1 MRSHFSRE
9 LPIVHH
15 RKAFFCLS
23 GALLALAV
31 VGILVRGL
39 VFGIEF
45 VGGTE
50 VDFRDTGSV
59 TISQMRT
66 ALSDAG
72 EKGVTVQTAVT
83 DGSAGFLVRSETVD
97 PNVATAHAAKA
108 AESLGLAEDSF
119 QVTTIG
125 PDWGANVT
133 RSSAMAFVLAIVA
146 IVAYVAFRYEPKM
159 SVTAIAS
166 LLHDLLIT
174 VGVYAWTQT
183 AITPNVVAALLTIMG
198 YSLYDTV
205 VEFHR
210 INENA
215 AGRDDG
221 VHRTYYQIANFSV
234 NEVLV
239 RTINTTVT
247 SLVPVVAMLLLGG
260 ATLRDFAF
268 AMLIG
273 LVLGGYSSFG
283 VATPLLAVWKT
294 REPKWA
300 KLEARYG
307 DASAA
312 TAGVAAADDAPDAE
326 KGAESA
332 SESE

>member
-1 MRSHFSRE
+1 MRSHFSCE

-108 AESLGLAEDSF
+108 AESLGLADDSF

-125 PDWGANVT
+125 PCEDRQALQRPWRGSREAP
-133 RSSAMAFVLAIVA
+133 RRDSGSPRACSRHGHRRHA
-146 IVAYVAFRYEPKM
+146 
-159 SVTAIAS
+159 
-166 LLHDLLIT
+166 
-174 VGVYAWTQT
+174 VGVRRRRRRQ
-183 AITPNVVAALLTIMG
+183 VVGGLVVSAKVTLANPQGLHLRPATTLAGMMCD
-198 YSLYDTV
+198 YPCAVRLVYDSADVDAKSPLSLV
-205 VEFHR
+205 GLSLEQGSEVEFR
-210 INENA
+210 C
-215 AGRDDG
+215 DG
-221 VHRTYYQIANFSV
+221 
-234 NEVLV
+234 ECE
-239 RTINTTVT
+239 
-247 SLVPVVAMLLLGG
+247 
-260 ATLRDFAF
+260 D
-268 AMLIG
+268 
-273 LVLGGYSSFG
+273 
-283 VATPLLAVWKT
+283 
-294 REPKWA
+294 
-300 KLEARYG
+300 EAL
-307 DASAA
+307 
-312 TAGVAAADDAPDAE
+312 AAAVDLFLNNMD
-326 KGAESA
+326 
-332 SESE
+332 